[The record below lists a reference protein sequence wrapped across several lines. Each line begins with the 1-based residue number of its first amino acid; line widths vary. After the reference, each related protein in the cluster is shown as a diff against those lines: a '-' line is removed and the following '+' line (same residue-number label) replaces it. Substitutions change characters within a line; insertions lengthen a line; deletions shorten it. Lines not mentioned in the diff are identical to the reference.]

1 MKNLKFLFK
10 YFKNSKL
17 NLILSFLCALV
28 FVPCTLLIPFLTG
41 KVVDV
46 FTLIIENKITYQ
58 EYINLEINYIIY
70 ISLCIILV
78 VIFQYIFESYVNIF
92 IERIIVNIRND
103 LYSKLNS
110 LPIKVIDSHLHGD
123 LISRCINDV
132 DNVSTGLINGYK
144 QLFQGIITV
153 IFAIFFMFFQNWLLG
168 LIVLVFTPFGFFIS
182 YLIIKYGNKYFKK
195 QAKETGDLSSI
206 VLESFNNIEV
216 IKSFNFEDES
226 FIKFEKCNK
235 KLYKAGQKAQFV
247 SSLVNPS
254 TRLIT
259 NSIYGIVGL
268 IGALLVV
275 YSENLGYLGIDL
287 TIGGIMSFLQYTNQF
302 SKPLNEVSGCVSE
315 IQTGMNSLKRIKEI
329 IDLDEDID
337 NGKTEVS
344 QINKIELKNI
354 CFEYNDEKQIFKNL
368 NLEIV
373 KGKKVALV
381 GPTGCGKTTIINL
394 LLRFYDPNSGEIFIN
409 NINNLDIKKSSLR
422 NNLSMVLQDTWIFH
436 GTVLDNI
443 KFSKP
448 DASLEEVKEACKKA
462 NCYDFIKRLPKGF
475 DTVIDDESGLSNGE
489 KQLLCIA
496 RMMLKDS
503 DILILDEA
511 TSNVDTRTEL
521 KISQAMDN
529 LMKGRTSIVIAHRLS
544 TIKSSDL
551 IYVLKDGAIIE
562 KGKHE
567 ELLLKEGFYSIL
579 YYSQFN

>member
-153 IFAIFFMFFQNWLLG
+153 IFTIFFMFFQNWLLG

-275 YSENLGYLGIDL
+275 YSGNLGYLGIDL

-337 NGKTEVS
+337 DGETEVS

-394 LLRFYDPNSGEIFIN
+394 LVRFYDPNGGEILIN

-567 ELLLKEGFYSIL
+567 ELLLKEGFYRKL

>member
-1 MKNLKFLFK
+1 MKNLRFLFK

-17 NLILSFLCALV
+17 NLILSFLCTLV

-132 DNVSTGLINGYK
+132 DNVSTGLISGYK

-153 IFAIFFMFFQNWLLG
+153 IFTIFFMFFQNWLLG
-168 LIVLVFTPFGFFIS
+168 LIVLVFTPFGIFIS

-275 YSENLGYLGIDL
+275 YSGNLGYLGIDL

-337 NGKTEVS
+337 NGETEVS

-394 LLRFYDPNSGEIFIN
+394 LLRFYDPNSGEILIN

-475 DTVIDDESGLSNGE
+475 DTIIDDESGLSNGE

-567 ELLLKEGFYSIL
+567 ELLLKEGFYSKL

>member
-132 DNVSTGLINGYK
+132 DNVSTGLISGYK

-153 IFAIFFMFFQNWLLG
+153 IFTIFFMFFQNWLLG

-275 YSENLGYLGIDL
+275 YSGNLGYLGIDL

-337 NGKTEVS
+337 NGTTEVS

-394 LLRFYDPNSGEIFIN
+394 LLRFYDPNSGEILIN

-567 ELLLKEGFYSIL
+567 ELLLKQGFYSKL

>member
-132 DNVSTGLINGYK
+132 DNVSTGLISGYK

-153 IFAIFFMFFQNWLLG
+153 IFTIFFMFFQNWLLG
-168 LIVLVFTPFGFFIS
+168 LIVLVFTPFGIFIS

-275 YSENLGYLGIDL
+275 YSGNLGYLGIDL

-337 NGKTEVS
+337 NGETEVS

-394 LLRFYDPNSGEIFIN
+394 LLRFYDPNSGEILIN

-475 DTVIDDESGLSNGE
+475 DTIIDDESGLSNGE

-567 ELLLKEGFYSIL
+567 ELLLKEGFYSKL

>member
-153 IFAIFFMFFQNWLLG
+153 IFTIFFMFFQNWLLG

-226 FIKFEKCNK
+226 FTKFEKCNK

-275 YSENLGYLGIDL
+275 YSGNLGYLGIDL

-337 NGKTEVS
+337 NGETEVS

-354 CFEYNDEKQIFKNL
+354 CFEYNNEKQIFKNL

-394 LLRFYDPNSGEIFIN
+394 LLRFYDPNSGEILIN

-496 RMMLKDS
+496 RMMLKDC

-544 TIKSSDL
+544 TIKSSHL

-567 ELLLKEGFYSIL
+567 ELLLKEGFYSKL